1 MLVSG
6 SPVLRRSLTA
16 ASKRFKEIT
25 RSGLHWRATVPK
37 LRCAILYR
45 LRFSWPPRSREIRC
59 NTPRA
64 STTIPAP
71 PAPHWPPPPWP
82 PPPWPP
88 PPPPRPPP
96 PPPPWPNAVGAPRVP
111 KRVTATSITQHRS
124 CLTAMR
130 YLNIGDWESR
140 LEKVPR
146 LRKTNRYAPAN
157 RTTEADRRNVLLTE
171 RNDRRPVK
179 EI

>member
-1 MLVSG
+1 M
-6 SPVLRRSLTA
+6 
-16 ASKRFKEIT
+16 
-25 RSGLHWRATVPK
+25 
-37 LRCAILYR
+37 YR

-71 PAPHWPPPPWP
+71 PPPPWPPPPWP

-96 PPPPWPNAVGAPRVP
+96 PPPCWPNAVGAPRVP

-140 LEKVPR
+140 H
-146 LRKTNRYAPAN
+146 RKTVWKTVRYVPAAEPN
-157 RTTEADRRNVLLTE
+157 WASTRRNVLVT
-171 RNDRRPVK
+171 NYNHQRPVL
-179 EI
+179 ET